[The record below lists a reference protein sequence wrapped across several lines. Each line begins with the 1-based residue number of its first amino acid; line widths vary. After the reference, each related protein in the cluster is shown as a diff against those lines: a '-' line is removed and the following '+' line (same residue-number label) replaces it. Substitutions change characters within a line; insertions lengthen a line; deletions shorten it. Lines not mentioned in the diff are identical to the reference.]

1 MARFGKICQHAIHFS
16 PRDDI
21 SAGQPYTHARRY
33 ELVFASSAGDS
44 LLKRRKADEMEK
56 QTLTVAEAARVMGIG
71 LTKAYESVR
80 SGRIPSVRFGRKY
93 LIPRGALARML
104 ESETRWAASP
114 DRGRWEASSGERRHE
129 DG

>member
-1 MARFGKICQHAIHFS
+1 
-16 PRDDI
+16 
-21 SAGQPYTHARRY
+21 
-33 ELVFASSAGDS
+33 
-44 LLKRRKADEMEK
+44 MEK

-114 DRGRWEASSGERRHE
+114 GRGHWDASDGGERRSE